1 MAIEGS
7 VREFMRFFILWAITM
22 LVIYMPHM
30 WKEVEPNTKVNL
42 NLLHITIILPV
53 LLNAIARGTHGFD
66 VIAVDWAF
74 LLLALAVTFL
84 FMISVVQVG
93 GFVKD
98 SVRDFGKDSASTG
111 TSLGLSLVGFTIGIF
126 ISRLAYDCAM
136 YRHAYA

>member
-22 LVIYMPHM
+22 LVIYIPHM

-84 FMISVVQVG
+84 FMFSMVQISK
-93 GFVKD
+93 VKHA
-98 SVRDFGKDSASTG
+98 VRDFGKDSASTG

-126 ISRLAYDCAM
+126 ISRLAYDGAM